1 MKVIT
6 IAVTVLLG
14 FSSIVYAGEMNDT
27 QFKAWMSGIAVDGKT
42 FYTMEIEGAA
52 RQAMFVNP
60 TNPSVGSRMIAMVPI
75 KEFNDY
81 QKTVE
86 NPKMQMGPT
95 QGFVYQGM
103 RTVVIDTMS
112 EIGLMA
118 AVEAKNINK
127 TIVMTFPSQ
136 SSRAVIEAGLAQT
149 GLYQK

>member
-42 FYTMEIEGAA
+42 FYTMEKEGAT

-60 TNPSVGSRMIAMVPI
+60 TNPSVGSRMIAMAPI

-136 SSRAVIEAGLAQT
+136 SSRTVIEAGLAQT